1 MLTQEEIKAID
12 DERSHYPDKQA
23 VSIEA
28 LKIVQRGRGWIS
40 DESLSDIAVYLGM
53 TIDELESVATFYPL
67 IFRKPVGKH
76 VILMCDSVSCWITG
90 YEQLRQ
96 TIRDHLGITFGE
108 TTEDGRFTLLPI
120 PCLGA
125 CDHAPVMMVDDEL
138 YGNLDAEKV
147 KKILAEY

>member
-12 DERSHYPDKQA
+12 YERSHYPDKQA

-53 TIDELESVATFYPL
+53 TVDELESVATFYPL

-90 YEQLRQ
+90 YDQLRQ
-96 TIRDHLGITFGE
+96 TIRDQLGITFGE